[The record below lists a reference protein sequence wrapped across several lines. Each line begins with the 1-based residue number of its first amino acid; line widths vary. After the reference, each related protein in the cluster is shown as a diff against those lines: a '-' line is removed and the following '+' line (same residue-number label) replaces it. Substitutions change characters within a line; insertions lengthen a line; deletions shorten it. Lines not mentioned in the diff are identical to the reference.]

1 MPLRVGKCGQTP
13 FSVHYLSFPV
23 LTVAAWHVVQ
33 RGGGA
38 SRRRMPLGKGMTRCF
53 RHRTRRQEWQ
63 SPPAVAA
70 KSPPHSSH
78 LNGTILPLAIP
89 SFTYSGLMPALPSCS
104 TP

>member
-1 MPLRVGKCGQTP
+1 MKTRGFGRRDDQ
-13 FSVHYLSFPV
+13 V
-23 LTVAAWHVVQ
+23 LPAQEA
-33 RGGGA
+33 GA
-38 SRRRMPLGKGMTRCF
+38 GAGL
-53 RHRTRRQEWQ
+53 
-63 SPPAVAA
+63 PAVAA